1 MLCVEDD
8 GVPGEQLQ
16 PEHLPAQV
24 RGHLAPHDGL
34 LQADVGVEGVGG
46 EADIPQP
53 PHLHPHLLHA
63 AAPLPIRLHPG
74 LELATKLRES
84 LHNIQYKQ
92 LFHTLELN
100 TMKREVWLTAVRR
113 TPSSGRHSS

>member
-46 EADIPQP
+46 EADLPQP
-53 PHLHPHLLHA
+53 PHLHPYLLHA

-92 LFHTLELN
+92 LFHT
-100 TMKREVWLTAVRR
+100 
-113 TPSSGRHSS
+113 